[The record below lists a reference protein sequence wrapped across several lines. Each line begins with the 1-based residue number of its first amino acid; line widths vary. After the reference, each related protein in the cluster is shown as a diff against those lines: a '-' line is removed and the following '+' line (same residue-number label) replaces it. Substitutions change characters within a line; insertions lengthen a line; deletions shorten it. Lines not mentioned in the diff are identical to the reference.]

1 MVANT
6 KLTSSKKFSKPLLQP
21 HFSRRDAEIGAD
33 NSLIDESYQ
42 LYQVV
47 LQLREEKEAGQ
58 QSIGIEVINKTDFA
72 LSDNLA
78 KLGAALH
85 RYAQVWEPSKDLR
98 DGSHLSEELR
108 ETARLH
114 IQHNFA
120 FLRQF
125 QHVSESSQRILLGL
139 GDELTPLRRASSAR
153 GMTSTKS
160 RIKSRRQSIQ
170 DDSLLTRQS
179 DQAVLSEA
187 ASLAASSATTTQREA
202 LGNLAEFADDEEAMA
217 SWV

>member
-78 KLGAALH
+78 KAIELSCLFLN
-85 RYAQVWEPSKDLR
+85 DL
-98 DGSHLSEELR
+98 
-108 ETARLH
+108 
-114 IQHNFA
+114 
-120 FLRQF
+120 
-125 QHVSESSQRILLGL
+125 
-139 GDELTPLRRASSAR
+139 
-153 GMTSTKS
+153 
-160 RIKSRRQSIQ
+160 
-170 DDSLLTRQS
+170 
-179 DQAVLSEA
+179 
-187 ASLAASSATTTQREA
+187 
-202 LGNLAEFADDEEAMA
+202 
-217 SWV
+217 